1 MLTGG
6 APGGGPGG
14 GPGGTTPWGRVGGGP
29 GGGPGGINPGGR
41 GLRMN
46 KSTVLLKSKLPIMS
60 RFWYNENCVVHYD
73 SCCGLRELHST
84 KKKSVKQQFLG

>member
-60 RFWYNENCVVHYD
+60 RFWYNENRVVHYMILVA
-73 SCCGLRELHST
+73 G
-84 KKKSVKQQFLG
+84 